1 MQVTD
6 IPRDYIL
13 SGSESDSS
21 TAVTGR
27 KVSLT
32 GSLADIVGFSKEP
45 IRLGKVAPTKEI
57 KEAVIAIPYYKE
69 NNERKYF
76 FFNDVVKQYVSYL
89 KSDQSAKQSFAK
101 LSEIPDSVIN
111 QIDLMQKYVLPPT
124 VDFMKNDI
132 SNPFYMYIFEFS
144 YTLSQQDLADIW
156 QGLMPNIAMNFEEK
170 STSIT
175 HSLTTDD
182 TQTQLSMK
190 DKIANIQ
197 WLTFKVKYKAKNN
210 YKAKLFQSIKTSNTK
225 NTIKELQ
232 LTKTRNSLFTDI
244 NELDYSYNWPYDH
257 FSMVEAAKITAQVDF
272 IASDFIIDN
281 QSEGKV
287 SDSVV
292 KTKNEEVSSPT
303 AEQLK
308 VQPDIQNAASLT
320 NEQLTS
326 IAVNNIS
333 IPQNTQ
339 TVSNVINSVTEQS
352 VATLQQQT
360 TITTQTIDTATNSL
374 NTNNIVRINR

>member
-1 MQVTD
+1 
-6 IPRDYIL
+6 
-13 SGSESDSS
+13 
-21 TAVTGR
+21 
-27 KVSLT
+27 
-32 GSLADIVGFSKEP
+32 
-45 IRLGKVAPTKEI
+45 
-57 KEAVIAIPYYKE
+57 
-69 NNERKYF
+69 
-76 FFNDVVKQYVSYL
+76 
-89 KSDQSAKQSFAK
+89 
-101 LSEIPDSVIN
+101 
-111 QIDLMQKYVLPPT
+111 
-124 VDFMKNDI
+124 
-132 SNPFYMYIFEFS
+132 
-144 YTLSQQDLADIW
+144 
-156 QGLMPNIAMNFEEK
+156 
-170 STSIT
+170 
-175 HSLTTDD
+175 
-182 TQTQLSMK
+182 MK

-308 VQPDIQNAASLT
+308 VQTDIQNAASLT
-320 NEQLTS
+320 NQELTS

-339 TVSNVINSVTEQS
+339 TVSNAINSVTEQS

-374 NTNNIVRINR
+374 NVNNIVRINR